1 MRSSRVIREIDDKM
15 AKLGLVTL
23 ELMLADLRDPVY
35 AGDIPV
41 KMNPET
47 ARYDT
52 VVRGDEYGFEDAS
65 VRGPDVEDGG
75 CGCGG
80 DGDGCGD
87 GGCGGGC
94 GGGGC
99 GADMGAAMANSM
111 DAGAPAGRGP
121 MAGPAE
127 FGYAPR
133 GADPVGDRDK
143 TRDRSPR
150 PDRKRLPWSFS
161 PGSRI
166 AS

>member
-1 MRSSRVIREIDDKM
+1 MIQEMSNKM

-23 ELMLADLRDPVY
+23 ELMLEELRRPVF
-35 AGDIPV
+35 AGDVPA
-41 KMNPET
+41 KMDLENAQYET
-47 ARYDT
+47 
-52 VVRGDEYGFEDAS
+52 VYGGA
-65 VRGPDVEDGG
+65 GPDEEE

-94 GGGGC
+94 GVE
-99 GADMGAAMANSM
+99 MTM
-111 DAGAPAGRGP
+111 DAGPADFDFDGP
-121 MAGPAE
+121 L
-127 FGYAPR
+127 

-150 PDRKRLPWSFS
+150 PDRKRLPWSFAVVAE
-161 PGSRI
+161 I

>member
-1 MRSSRVIREIDDKM
+1 M

-35 AGDIPV
+35 AGDLPV

-47 ARYDT
+47 AQYDT
-52 VVRGDEYGFEDAS
+52 AVRADEYGFED
-65 VRGPDVEDGG
+65 VGGPGPDVEDDG

-80 DGDGCGD
+80 GGDGCGD

-99 GADMGAAMANSM
+99 GAEMAAAMSISMGPGAA
-111 DAGAPAGRGP
+111 AGPGP

-127 FGYAPR
+127 FGYASR

-150 PDRKRLPWSFS
+150 PDRKRLPWSFALWS
-161 PGSRI
+161 KI